1 MMLGGGVLVLLVGA
15 VKVALDQANK
25 QKKQAQYLAG
35 HRYPLPQGGAEGAIT
50 PENEPPWNYHPPS

>member
-1 MMLGGGVLVLLVGA
+1 MLGGGVCVLLAGA

-35 HRYPLPQGGAEGAIT
+35 HRHPLPQGREDDAILPEIET
-50 PENEPPWNYHPPS
+50 PWTYHPPS

>member
-25 QKKQAQYLAG
+25 QKKQAQYQAG

-50 PENEPPWNYHPPS
+50 PENEHPWTYQPPS